1 MWLGGGGAGSRCTQ
15 PHGWGWGWGSKV
27 LGLGL
32 LLATPPSGQRV
43 GGRGDRKKGEAGVQ
57 GEEGVTVGAGQQ
69 TGSWEGAGFHMAGV
83 EVVGG
88 AEDPGT
94 PLRSLWEWG

>member
-1 MWLGGGGAGSRCTQ
+1 M
-15 PHGWGWGWGSKV
+15 
-27 LGLGL
+27 
-32 LLATPPSGQRV
+32 
-43 GGRGDRKKGEAGVQ
+43 Q